1 MAASQRER
9 LYCDLT
15 QSWSE
20 QGGGVGTYLRRKR
33 AHFLE
38 RTPHRHLLIVPGERD
53 EVVVEGRAITARI
66 ASPLV
71 PRNPNYRL
79 LLRNKAVKRLLE
91 RFRPDLI
98 ECQDSYNLPWAAVG
112 HRKLYPQTVLVAGYC
127 TDFPT
132 AYVRRFG
139 ERWVGATIAAAA
151 QRLSYRYC
159 GRLYRRFDGLFA
171 LSEAGGAERLRQETK
186 RQVFILPFGIDLE
199 QFGPDKRNEA
209 LRAELG
215 AGPGQ
220 PILVYA
226 GRLDAEK
233 RCETVLEAFFQLPDA
248 LGAVLVMAGEGKLR
262 ESLVE
267 RSRGLRVHFPG
278 FVGDR
283 ERLAALLASSDL
295 YVSGMADE
303 TFGLSVIEA
312 QASGLP
318 VIGVAAGAM
327 IERVPDGLGYLGPVD
342 DAQAMSASIQRCW
355 AEDPAAMGSRARAHV
370 VEHFT
375 WSRAF
380 DILFGQIYPR
390 AEARRAAALRLEAAG
405 GPSRSPAAAA
415 GER

>member
-9 LYCDLT
+9 LYGDLT

-20 QGGGVGTYLRRKR
+20 HGGGVGTYLRRKR
-33 AHFLE
+33 AYILE
-38 RTPHRHLLIVPGERD
+38 HTPHRHLLIVPGERD
-53 EVVVEGRAITARI
+53 EVVVEGRAITARV

-79 LLRNKAVKRLLE
+79 LLRNGAVKRLLE
-91 RFRPDLI
+91 RFRPDYI

-112 HRKLYPQTVLVAGYC
+112 HRKRHPETVLIAGYC

-139 ERWVGATIAAAA
+139 EPWVGATIAAVA
-151 QRLSYRYC
+151 QNLCYKYC

-186 RQVFILPFGIDLE
+186 RRVFILPFGIDLE
-199 QFGPDKRNEA
+199 QFGPEKRDEA
-209 LRAELG
+209 LRARLG
-215 AGPGQ
+215 AGPRQ

-233 RCETVLEAFFQLPDA
+233 RCETVFEAFLRLPDA

-262 ESLVE
+262 DSLIE
-267 RSRGLRVHFPG
+267 RSRGLRAHFPG
-278 FVGDR
+278 FVGNR
-283 ERLAALLASSDL
+283 ERLAGLLASSDL

-342 DAQAMSASIQRCW
+342 DAEAMAAAIQRCW
-355 AEDPAAMGSRARAHV
+355 SDDPAAMGARARAHV

-390 AEARRAAALRLEAAG
+390 AEARRAGALRLQAARR
-405 GPSRSPAAAA
+405 PSGSPAGAA
-415 GER
+415 GEP

>member
-1 MAASQRER
+1 MAASQH

-20 QGGGVGTYLRRKR
+20 HGGGVGTYLRRKR
-33 AHFLE
+33 AHILE
-38 RTPHRHLLIVPGERD
+38 HTPHRHLLIVPGERD
-53 EVVVEGRAITARI
+53 EVDVEGRAITARV
-66 ASPLV
+66 ASPRV

-79 LLRNKAVKRLLE
+79 LLRNGAVKRLLE

-98 ECQDSYNLPWAAVG
+98 ECQDSYNLPWAAVA
-112 HRKLYPQTVLVAGYC
+112 HRKLYPETVLVAGYC

-139 ERWVGATIAAAA
+139 EPWVGATIAAAA
-151 QRLSYRYC
+151 QRLCYRYC

-186 RQVFILPFGIDLE
+186 RRVFILPFGVDLE
-199 QFGPDKRNEA
+199 QFGPERRDETV
-209 LRAELG
+209 RAALG
-215 AGPGQ
+215 AGAGQ
-220 PILVYA
+220 PILIYA

-233 RCETVLEAFFQLPDA
+233 RCETVFEAFLRLPDA

-262 ESLVE
+262 DSLIA
-267 RSRGLRVHFPG
+267 RSRGLRAHFPG
-278 FVGDR
+278 FIGDR
-283 ERLAALLASSDL
+283 ERLATLLASSDL

-303 TFGLSVIEA
+303 TFGLSVLEA

-327 IERVPDGLGYLGPVD
+327 VERVPEGLGHLGPVGD
-342 DAQAMSASIQRCW
+342 SGAMAAAIQRCW
-355 AEDPAAMGSRARAHV
+355 AEDAAAAGARARAHV
-370 VEHFT
+370 LEHFT

-380 DILFGQIYPR
+380 DILFEQIYPR
-390 AEARRAAALRLEAAG
+390 AQARRATALRLERVR

-415 GER
+415 GEP